1 MFRRY
6 RKQVGYLLIL
16 LIPFLLFFFRPKN
29 NKALVKLDSSGVV
42 TGIFDAPLKEIMK
55 VWYYRETYDAY
66 IQLKHRNEIL
76 KAKLVG
82 LQDSIDS
89 TMRDAVMDRFKRNQ
103 QFTSVIANV
112 IGRDPTNWNASL
124 IINRG
129 ISVGLKVGMPV
140 ITPLGVV
147 GRVEEVGRST
157 AKVIMLADPSFA
169 VAAVVG
175 RTRESGL
182 LTGSLQGL
190 CRLQY
195 LTDGAD
201 VKVGDQVVTS
211 ALSTAFPEGLLI
223 GEVVEV
229 RASATSRSVDCLVS
243 PAVDLAQIDDVMIIK
258 K

>member
-1 MFRRY
+1 MPVVRRP
-6 RKQVGYLLIL
+6 L
-16 LIPFLLFFFRPKN
+16 PFLLFFFRPKN
-29 NKALVKLDSSGVV
+29 SKALVKLDSSPVVIGV
-42 TGIFDAPLKEIMK
+42 FDAPLKEVMK

-66 IQLKHRNEIL
+66 TQLKKRNDIL
-76 KAKLVG
+76 KARLVA

-89 TMRDAVMDRFKRNQ
+89 TTRDAVMDRFRRSQ
-103 QFTSVIANV
+103 QFPSVIASV
-112 IGRDPTNWNASL
+112 VGRDPTNWNASL

-129 ISVGLKVGMPV
+129 QNAGIKIGMPV
-140 ITPLGVV
+140 LTSLGVV
-147 GRVEEVGRST
+147 GRIEEVGKST

-201 VKVGDQVVTS
+201 VKVGDQVITS
-211 ALSTAFPEGLLI
+211 ALSTAFPEGILI

-229 RASATSRSVDCLVS
+229 KASATSRSVDCLVN
-243 PAVDLAQIDDVMIIK
+243 PAVDLAQIDDVIVIK